1 LARVAGVFAARLFL
15 VVLIAAVLSPMAD
28 ARVKAKSSTQSKRP
42 DYTSIVVDA
51 ETGKVVSEQNADAPN
66 YPASLTKMMTLYL
79 LFEALDKGR
88 VKLDTPLA
96 VSAYAAGQ
104 EPTKLGLQAG
114 ETVSVQDAILG
125 LVTRSANDAAV
136 TVAEGLAG
144 SEDAFAQRMTAKAHA
159 LGMTN
164 TTFRNASGLPDP
176 GQMTTARDLSKLAR
190 ALYHDFPEDYRF
202 FATEKFVFRGR
213 VVTTHNH
220 LMQHFAGMDGIK
232 TGYIR
237 AAGFNLAASAVR
249 DGHRLI
255 GVVLG
260 GRSAPSRDLVMAS
273 LLNTAFA
280 DTRNTIP
287 TRSDP
292 IATLLQA
299 NSDVPATTTA
309 PTVAAAPAAA
319 PAPMTVAAADAAET
333 SVADEPVAAAAEPQ
347 TFAARAKRTLRSL
360 SPVGS
365 AEAAQPPRTARLE
378 AETDRWSIQV
388 GAFSQKSAAEKAA
401 TTALATLHAGKGKS
415 IAVVAPSSSE
425 KERYYRARIVNF
437 GEREAEHACQI
448 LHKKHRDCAVLA
460 PSSVHV
466 AQVN

>member
-1 LARVAGVFAARLFL
+1 MSVARVAGSIVARLFL
-15 VVLIAAVLSPMAD
+15 VVLIAALLSPMAE
-28 ARVKAKSSTQSKRP
+28 ARVKKSLASQSKRP
-42 DYTSIVVDA
+42 DYTSIVIDA

-88 VKLDTPLA
+88 INLDTPLP

-104 EPTKLGLQAG
+104 EPTKLGLQPG
-114 ETVSVQDAILG
+114 ETVSVHDAILG

-136 TVAEGLAG
+136 VIAEGLAG

-159 LGMTN
+159 MGMTN

-190 ALYHDFPEDYRF
+190 ALYHDFPEDYRY

-255 GVVLG
+255 GVVMG
-260 GRSAPSRDLVMAS
+260 GRSAPSRDLIMAS

-280 DTRNTIP
+280 DTRSTIP
-287 TRSDP
+287 AHSDP
-292 IATLLQA
+292 IATFMQA
-299 NSDVPATTTA
+299 NSDV
-309 PTVAAAPAAA
+309 AAPAAA
-319 PAPMTVAAADAAET
+319 AAPTAIATADAPQT
-333 SVADEPVAAAAEPQ
+333 SAADEPVVAAAEPQ

-365 AEAAQPPRTARLE
+365 AEAAQPAPRSARLVE

-401 TTALATLHAGKGKS
+401 ARALATLRLGKGKS
-415 IAVVAPSSSE
+415 IAVAAPNSSDR
-425 KERYYRARIVNF
+425 ERYYRARIVNF
-437 GEREAEHACQI
+437 SEREAEHACQL
-448 LHKKHRDCAVLA
+448 LHRKHRDCAVLA
-460 PSSVHV
+460 PSSVHM
-466 AQVN
+466 AQAVN